1 LLWRID
7 VAKVRVCK
15 AEDLKPGMAVRIET
29 ESEPVAVFNVD
40 GEFYAIGD
48 TCSHEESSLS
58 EGYVDDDIVECAKHG
73 AMFHIPTGEVRS
85 LPATRNVAS
94 YATTVEDGELYVEA

>member
-1 LLWRID
+1 M
-7 VAKVRVCK
+7 AKVRVCK
-15 AEDLKPGMAVRIET
+15 AEDLKPGMALRVET
-29 ESEPVAVFNVD
+29 DAEPVAVFNVD

-58 EGYVDDDIVECAKHG
+58 EGYVDEDIVECAKHG

-85 LPATRNVAS
+85 LPATKNVRAFG
-94 YATTVEDGELYVEA
+94 TVVEDGDLYVEA

>member
-1 LLWRID
+1 

-15 AEDLKPGMAVRIET
+15 ADDLKPGMALRVET
-29 ESEPVAVFNVD
+29 DEEPVAVFNVD
-40 GEFYAIGD
+40 GAFYAIAD

-58 EGYVDDDIVECAKHG
+58 EGYVDEDIVECAKHG

-85 LPATRNVAS
+85 LPATRNVRAFG
-94 YATTVEDGELYVEA
+94 TVVEDGDLFVEA